1 MAGKRSKAG
10 GEVSIPLKSDA
21 LGKVSSNNGAFMAF
35 AFLIFWLPP
44 SGIPPVTTI
53 NDSSTI
59 ANVAKRI
66 GFNSGL
72 ALVIK
77 FTITIE
83 TSPAVLRITRTL
95 ASTRVCV
102 QSSTVATC
110 QMAPT
115 TKLAVVT
122 YLPALGVSQT
132 AVPEFNRLLDRL
144 GVFEVI
150 ETQVADEFVEGFE
163 RGADDGTS

>member
-1 MAGKRSKAG
+1 MACKRFKAG

-21 LGKVSSNNGAFMAF
+21 LGMVSSNNGAFMAF
-35 AFLIFWLPP
+35 AFLIFWPHP
-44 SGIPPVTTI
+44 SGIPPFTTI
-53 NDSSTI
+53 NDLSTI
-59 ANVAKRI
+59 ANVAKWI
-66 GFNSGL
+66 GFSSF
-72 ALVIK
+72 AHVIK

-110 QMAPT
+110 QIAPT

-150 ETQVADEFVEGFE
+150 DTQVADEFVEGLE